1 MDFLIG
7 FDGRIGRG
15 KWWLGQLVNLFIL
28 ISLAFALVLSGSTG
42 NFEEEM
48 SSFSGQQWLVLI
60 IGLLAA
66 ISVNA
71 SVCVKRYHDRGKS
84 GVWFLLCFVPF
95 VGPIWQLVELGFL
108 RGEAGANRFGGEPG
122 SGSSFGADFGAAS
135 NYAGYDDIDAKIAAM
150 KQQAS
155 HADDSRSSDRPVVQ
169 PNTRTV
175 QRNPGFGRRGRF

>member
-28 ISLAFALVLSGSTG
+28 VALAFALILSGSSG
-42 NFEEEM
+42 NFEEEL

-66 ISVNA
+66 TSVNA

-84 GVWFLLCFVPF
+84 GVWFFLCFIPYI
-95 VGPIWQLVELGFL
+95 GAIWQLVELGFF
-108 RGEAGANRFGGEPG
+108 RGEAGANKYGGEPG
-122 SGSSFGADFGAAS
+122 SGSSFGSDFGAGS
-135 NYAGYDDIDAKIAAM
+135 NYASYDDIDAKIAAM
-150 KQQAS
+150 QPRAGFS
-155 HADDSRSSDRPVVQ
+155 DESRSRAAPAVQ
-169 PNTRTV
+169 PNTSPV
-175 QRNPGFGRRGRF
+175 QRNPGFGRRVRF